1 MIDDELI
8 KKLPETT
15 GVYIM
20 KNAEG
25 EIIYVGK
32 AINIRTRIRQHCLD
46 KSIKERTL
54 VERTVA
60 VETRETKSEV
70 EALLLECELI
80 KKHQPRYNVLLKD
93 GKNYPCIKLTAEEF
107 PRACI
112 CRRIIDDG
120 GRYFGPYT
128 NASAMNES
136 LKLIRKIFP
145 LRTCKQFH
153 KRPCIEFHIKRCLA
167 PCIHS
172 VDKAEYAE
180 LVESVALF
188 LDGQTERI
196 ENELASKMQAAAEQ
210 LDFER
215 AALFRDKIIAV
226 KKLAEIQKIINAKN
240 SIPIVPRDFSIGVD
254 ELQKYLQLPTR
265 PSRMECFDISHNQ
278 GSETVASMVV
288 FVNGEPEKKSYR
300 RFKIRSTEGKPDDFA
315 SMREVTSRRYSKLR
329 AEQLPDLIVIDGGLG
344 QLSSALESIRPLH
357 PNVPI
362 VALAK
367 QFELIFVEDSSEPIE
382 LPRGSEA
389 LHLMQRI
396 RDEAHRFAITYH
408 RLLRWK
414 RNLQSATKK

>member
-1 MIDDELI
+1 
-8 KKLPETT
+8 
-15 GVYIM
+15 
-20 KNAEG
+20 
-25 EIIYVGK
+25 
-32 AINIRTRIRQHCLD
+32 
-46 KSIKERTL
+46 
-54 VERTVA
+54 
-60 VETRETKSEV
+60 
-70 EALLLECELI
+70 
-80 KKHQPRYNVLLKD
+80 
-93 GKNYPCIKLTAEEF
+93 
-107 PRACI
+107 
-112 CRRIIDDG
+112 
-120 GRYFGPYT
+120 
-128 NASAMNES
+128 MNES

-167 PCIHS
+167 PCIHA

-210 LDFER
+210 FDFER

-240 SIPIVPRDFSIGVD
+240 SLPLAPRDFSVGVD
-254 ELQKYLQLPTR
+254 ELQKYLRLPSR

-315 SMREVTSRRYSKLR
+315 SMREVTFRRYSKLR

-344 QLSSALESIRPLH
+344 QLNSALEIIRPFH

-367 QFELIFVEDSSEPIE
+367 QFELIFVEGSNEPIE
-382 LPRGSEA
+382 LPRESEA
-389 LHLMQRI
+389 LYLMQRI

-414 RNLQSATKK
+414 RNLKSGGGANAN

>member
-8 KKLPETT
+8 KTLPEVT

-20 KNAEG
+20 KDDAG

-32 AINIRTRIRQHCLD
+32 AINIRTRVRQHAMN
-46 KSIKERTL
+46 KSIKERLLT
-54 VERTVA
+54 ESTA
-60 VETRETKSEV
+60 AIETRQTQTEV

-93 GKNYPCIKLTAEEF
+93 GKNYPCIKLTAEAF

-112 CRRIIDDG
+112 VRRIVDDG

-128 NASAMNES
+128 NSSAMYES

-145 LRTCKQFH
+145 LRTCKHFH
-153 KRPCIEFHIKRCLA
+153 KRPCLEFHMKRCLA
-167 PCIHS
+167 PCVHA
-172 VDKAEYAE
+172 VDAADYAE
-180 LVESVALF
+180 LADSVALF
-188 LDGQTERI
+188 LDGQVDRI
-196 ENELASKMQAAAEQ
+196 EHDLEMKMSEAAERFA
-210 LDFER
+210 FED
-215 AALFRDKIIAV
+215 AARFRDRLFAV
-226 KKLAEIQKIINAKN
+226 KKLAEIQKIINARH
-240 SIPIVPRDFSIGVD
+240 IEFQARDFSVGVE
-254 ELQKYLQLPTR
+254 ELYRYLQLPYR
-265 PSRMECFDISHNQ
+265 PRRMECFDISHNQ

-288 FVNGEPEKKSYR
+288 FVDGMPEKKSYR

-329 AEQLPDLIVIDGGLG
+329 AEELPDLIVIDGGLG
-344 QLSSALESIRPLH
+344 QLNSALETIRPLH

-367 QFELIFVEDSSEPIE
+367 QFELIFVEGSTEPIE
-382 LPRGSEA
+382 LPRESEA
-389 LHLMQRI
+389 LYLMQRI

-414 RNLQSATKK
+414 RNLQSKK